1 LIQINDGSVKRL
13 YSDNQQRKLFNT
25 EGKDA
30 QNIMKEAEK
39 MEKSESVKHVDDS
52 TFEAQVL
59 KSDKPVLVD
68 FWAPWC
74 GPCRALGPV
83 LEEVARQ
90 YGDRVNVVKVNV
102 DENPKT
108 SSQYGVR
115 SIPTILVIKDG
126 QVRETKVGMQT
137 KNHLTALVDRNLN

>member
-13 YSDNQQRKLFNT
+13 YSDNQQQKLFNT

-39 MEKSESVKHVDDS
+39 MEKSESVKHVDDN

-90 YGDRVNVVKVNV
+90 YGDKVNVVKVNV

>member
-1 LIQINDGSVKRL
+1 
-13 YSDNQQRKLFNT
+13 
-25 EGKDA
+25 
-30 QNIMKEAEK
+30 
-39 MEKSESVKHVDDS
+39 MEKSESVKHVDDN

-137 KNHLTALVDRNLN
+137 KNHLTALVERNASSTSLPGRKP